1 MVTNGTCRYIVAI
14 GLGGGA
20 SGAGAG
26 AGGGA
31 AHDRQLDRFHGP
43 AEKLGD
49 PQPGGGRV
57 GVEVAILTH

>member
-31 AHDRQLDRFHGP
+31 APDGPEGRVHGP
-43 AEKLGD
+43 AAKDGA
-49 PQPGGGRV
+49 PRPGGGR
-57 GVEVAILTH
+57 GDVEGALL